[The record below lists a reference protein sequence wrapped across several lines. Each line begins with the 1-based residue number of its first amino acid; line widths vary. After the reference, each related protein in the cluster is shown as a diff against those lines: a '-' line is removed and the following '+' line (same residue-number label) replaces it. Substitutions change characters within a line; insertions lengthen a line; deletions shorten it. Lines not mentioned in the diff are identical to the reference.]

1 MFALTIVQPIN
12 TIFLFSKLIS
22 EYLNHCTGIIHIKSS
37 LNASMKPCWV
47 VIHYDVLHWV
57 EWVQTNKVRTYNPP
71 DSWCHIYS
79 VIQSEWTLARV
90 AVTKPTNMIVVST
103 SRILVNDSTL
113 WLCSMYFL
121 SFFLWASYKCAL
133 LYVDRWVHIAH
144 SPHVYWT
151 YVVNFY
157 C

>member
-1 MFALTIVQPIN
+1 MFALTFAQPVN
-12 TIFLFSKLIS
+12 TVSF
-22 EYLNHCTGIIHIKSS
+22 KSS

-47 VIHYDVLHWV
+47 VVLHYHDVLHWV
-57 EWVQTNKVRTYNPP
+57 EWVQINKVRTYNPP
-71 DSWCHIYS
+71 DSRCHIYS

-113 WLCSMYFL
+113 CTFFL
-121 SFFLWASYKCAL
+121 SASYKCAL
-133 LYVDRWVHIAH
+133 LHVDRWVHIAH